1 MNKTLM
7 NKYDEKDIIP
17 LNLIRYML
25 SNMPDSVWHIQNEI
39 IRTVTDRSVTAL
51 IAWYTG
57 WDSSP
62 QKPES
67 ESGAYASSAT
77 GAYMVRSPGIEPGT
91 C

>member
-1 MNKTLM
+1 MNKTLT
-7 NKYDEKDIIP
+7 NKYDEKNIIP

-25 SNMPDSVWHIQNEI
+25 SNMPDSVWHIQNET
-39 IRTVTDRSVTAL
+39 IRAVTDRSVTAL

-57 WDSSP
+57 WDSNP
-62 QKPES
+62 QEPEP

-77 GAYMVRSPGIEPGT
+77 GANMVRSPGIEPGT